1 MSNSRAKSIS
11 SNESHDWDSIREIF
25 ATLYV
30 TEDRPLR
37 EVRAILAEKYGF
49 NATRERMY
57 KRRIN
62 HWQLDKNNKEEEMQF
77 LAQKSAERAAIGKR
91 SAFRVRNREI
101 TQAAL
106 DHYFKRKKI
115 SRVGSKRGSSAG
127 VSTPP
132 HILCYTPPDTPTPET
147 SDSSS
152 PDFAPSDTPSTGSD
166 ELVVIETSP
175 SSTAL
180 QLARHRPPD
189 ERYWL
194 PGSPNQLQPPAQFK
208 SMEILLSATQ
218 DFFLST
224 LGATDGVDAYH
235 VTKQAISWNMRKFY
249 VLANS
254 VATYMSEGSW
264 KEAQKAYGEALEH
277 VGPILRDRNPIL
289 FVCLLQ
295 ICCKFLKDGQ
305 LPALRPLLQLIRGMA
320 AHVHSVSHS
329 MHILCGTLLESMDML
344 ADMMTIGLYQ
354 AVDILKVRLGIE
366 HPQTCAAG
374 RGLHTILMTSHDYAG
389 ALKAFQP
396 VADIESRLA
405 NAMRLES
412 RFRVIGSLIAMGN
425 LHEAGILIEEAQTM
439 VDALEDPEQKAQL
452 TLGALSTRG
461 EWLRLNRDPRAIAVL
476 SEAFEFAK
484 EHTWLHN
491 GSWSLNARKAL
502 RLAKSSLISDAP
514 LVPFIY
520 WF

>member
-1 MSNSRAKSIS
+1 MSTSRAKSIS
-11 SNESHDWDSIREIF
+11 SNESHDWDSIKDIF

-49 NATRERMY
+49 NATERMY

-115 SRVGSKRGSSAG
+115 SKVGSRKGSSG
-127 VSTPP
+127 DVSTPP
-132 HILCYTPPDTPTPET
+132 HIVCYTPPDTPTPET
-147 SDSSS
+147 SESSS

-166 ELVVIETSP
+166 EPMLTDNSP
-175 SSTAL
+175 TSSTI
-180 QLARHRPPD
+180 QVVRYRPPAD
-189 ERYWL
+189 KYWL
-194 PGSPNQLQPPAQFK
+194 PGSPNQLEAPGHFK

-218 DFFLST
+218 DFFQST
-224 LGATDGVDAYH
+224 LIAKDGVDAYH
-235 VTKQAISWNMRKFY
+235 VTQQAMSWNMRKFY

-264 KEAQKAYGEALEH
+264 QEAQTAYGQTLEH
-277 VGPILRDRNPIL
+277 VGPVLRDRNPIL

-295 ICCKFLKDGQ
+295 ICCKFLKDRQ
-305 LPALRPLLQLIRGMA
+305 LPALRPLLQLVRGMA

-329 MHILCGTLLESMDML
+329 MHIICGVLLESMDVL
-344 ADMMTIGLYQ
+344 ADIMTMGLFQ
-354 AVDILKVRLGIE
+354 AVDILKLRLGME

-374 RGLHTILMTSHDYAG
+374 RGLHTTLMVSHDYVG

-396 VADIESRLA
+396 VADIEARLA
-405 NAMRLES
+405 SAMRLES
-412 RFRVIGSLIAMGN
+412 RFRVIGSLMAMGDLN
-425 LHEAGILIEEAQTM
+425 QAAILIEEAQVM
-439 VDALEDPEQKAQL
+439 VDRLENPEQKAQL

-461 EWLRLNRDPRAIAVL
+461 EWLRLSRDPRAVAVL
-476 SEAFEFAK
+476 SEAYEFAK
-484 EHTWLHN
+484 AHTWLHN

-502 RLAKSSLISDAP
+502 RLAKNSALSDAP